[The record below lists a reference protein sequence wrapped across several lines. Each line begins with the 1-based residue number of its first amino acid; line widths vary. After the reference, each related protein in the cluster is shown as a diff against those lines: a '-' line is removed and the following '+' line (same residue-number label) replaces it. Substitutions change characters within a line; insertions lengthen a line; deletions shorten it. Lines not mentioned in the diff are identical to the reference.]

1 MTATTIQGVAPATVL
16 SDIGA
21 QPAGSYQPLDGDLT
35 AIAALAGVNVIYYR
49 SAVDTWSAVTIG
61 TGLSFNGGTLTAA
74 GQVFYCDLTDAADV
88 ATYKRLLL
96 TPSTHAETS
105 ASVVCTGTTTDFLI
119 ASFITDPGVPG
130 AIDYPAGSAYRRLYG
145 SVSGGAAR
153 FRLQVYTRTTGGVET
168 LARDETSNNFSDT
181 VATLQEW
188 LATPSSGGTLSA
200 TDRLVVKVS
209 ARRISGP
216 TNVTVTLYSEGSAHA
231 SQIQTTISLGSSAPI
246 SATPPLALSG
256 GNLTIDLSGYQPL
269 DADLTAIA
277 ALAGTNT
284 IYYRSAANTWTAVT
298 IGSNMTFSGGTL
310 NSVAGGSGN
319 VSNSGTP
326 TVDQIAVWTDATHI
340 KGVDAATLASQTFNC
355 GRLAYVSA
363 TALSFK
369 PYNGDRI
376 KIAGTIY
383 AIPSAGIAGLTNG
396 GLSVSTLYY
405 VYAYNNAGTITGEF
419 STTSHAVSTT
429 AGNVGT
435 EIKSGDNTRTLIGMV
450 RTDNS
455 SQFNDA
461 AASRLVLSWFNRR
474 DISLAGAHTNGITT
488 TSTSFVEATSN
499 ARVNFLTWGEE
510 YVTGGVFG
518 TAANSAVSNT
528 ILAQL
533 VIDLAS
539 AVLPVNI
546 GPWSPG
552 ASHVCTMAGSTTQ
565 AYAEGYHFFT
575 PTMAVSAGTGTYFVY
590 ATGLIRG

>member
-1 MTATTIQGVAPATVL
+1 MSVPRRTMAPA
-16 SDIGA
+16 I
-21 QPAGSYQPLDGDLT
+21 
-35 AIAALAGVNVIYYR
+35 
-49 SAVDTWSAVTIG
+49 
-61 TGLSFNGGTLTAA
+61 
-74 GQVFYCDLTDAADV
+74 
-88 ATYKRLLL
+88 
-96 TPSTHAETS
+96 
-105 ASVVCTGTTTDFLI
+105 
-119 ASFITDPGVPG
+119 
-130 AIDYPAGSAYRRLYG
+130 
-145 SVSGGAAR
+145 
-153 FRLQVYTRTTGGVET
+153 RLQTAFTKCN
-168 LARDETSNNFSDT
+168 ANFT
-181 VATLQEW
+181 E
-188 LATPSSGGTLSA
+188 
-200 TDRLVVKVS
+200 
-209 ARRISGP
+209 
-216 TNVTVTLYSEGSAHA
+216 LYAND
-231 SQIQTTISLGSSAPI
+231 AP
-246 SATPPLALSG
+246 A
-256 GNLTIDLSGYQPL
+256 
-269 DADLTAIA
+269 
-277 ALAGTNT
+277 
-284 IYYRSAANTWTAVT
+284 
-298 IGSNMTFSGGTL
+298 
-310 NSVAGGSGN
+310 
-319 VSNSGTP
+319 
-326 TVDQIAVWTDATHI
+326 
-340 KGVDAATLASQTFNC
+340 C

-488 TSTSFVEATSN
+488 TSSSFVEATSN

-510 YVTGGVFG
+510 YVTGGVLG
-518 TAANSAVSNT
+518 TAANSTVSNT

-546 GPWSPG
+546 GHGPPGPIMYAQWLVQLRRHMRRVITSSRQPWRCRREQ
-552 ASHVCTMAGSTTQ
+552 AHTLST
-565 AYAEGYHFFT
+565 
-575 PTMAVSAGTGTYFVY
+575 
-590 ATGLIRG
+590 